1 MQSEQKILTL
11 QVYWNYQWHDA
22 GTVRF
27 PNPKTGLTG
36 DMAFTYNGK
45 YVNAV
50 TTAKE
55 GLSFRDERAIGHHVP
70 GHLMKRYPR
79 EPVAP
84 VLRDIIPQGAGRRY
98 LLRHWDVT
106 GDPGPSVDFKLLS
119 EGCIAPIG
127 NLRIKEAAEAFEAQV
142 KDTKV
147 ISFTQDDISDRDEYL
162 LEYANQLGVV
172 IGGATGAGGD
182 APKLLVV
189 EDRDGRF
196 YLEGTLPEL
205 EIANHWLVKFP
216 RGRMMPED
224 QDILRA
230 EGIFYEALDQL
241 GQNTIRGA
249 HVVEGRV
256 PALWLPRFDREVA
269 PGGVRRYGVE
279 SMYSLNKM
287 IGDGARMEHP
297 DVIVR
302 LREAIT
308 HPPEFDTTL
317 CEYLVRDV
325 INYTFGNSDNHGRNT
340 ALIKR
345 DGRISLS
352 PAYDLAPMVLD
363 KEAIA
368 RTTVWPQEYQHS
380 VYEPNYHKIIR
391 DFAEN
396 PDITRA
402 RFIAELEKLAGLKKK
417 VVDLGAPGRVLEHKN
432 IVFERPERFLETLK
446 TEAGGDDAQNATKG

>member
-1 MQSEQKILTL
+1 MQSEQRILTV

-27 PNPKTGLTG
+27 PNPKAGLTG
-36 DMAFTYNGK
+36 DMTFTYNGT

-55 GLSFRDERAIGHHVP
+55 GLSFKDERAIGHNVP
-70 GHLMKRYPR
+70 GHLMKSYPR
-79 EPVAP
+79 NPVAP

-106 GDPGPSVDFKLLS
+106 RDPGPSVDFKLLS

-127 NLRIKEAAEAFEAQV
+127 NLRIKEAAEVFETLV
-142 KDTKV
+142 KETDV
-147 ISFTQDDISDRDEYL
+147 ISFSRDDISNRDEFL

-182 APKLLVV
+182 APKLLII
-189 EDRDGRF
+189 EALDGRF
-196 YLEGTLPEL
+196 YLEGTLPEP
-205 EIANHWLVKFP
+205 EIVNHWLVKFP
-216 RGRMMPED
+216 RGRMTLED

-249 HVVEGRV
+249 HVVEGKV
-256 PALWLPRFDREVA
+256 PALWLQRFDREVT
-269 PGGVRRYGVE
+269 PEGIRRYGVE
-279 SMYSLNKM
+279 SMYSLNRM
-287 IGDGARMEHP
+287 VGDGARMEHTA
-297 DVIVR
+297 VLAK

-308 HPPEFDTTL
+308 HPPEFDETL

-325 INYTFGNSDNHGRNT
+325 INYTIGNSDNHGRNT

-363 KEAIA
+363 REAIA
-368 RTTVWPQEYQHS
+368 RTTVWPKEYQRN
-380 VYEPNYHKIIR
+380 VYEPNYCKIIR
-391 DFAEN
+391 HFAEN

-402 RFIAELEKLAGLKKK
+402 QFMGELEKLA
-417 VVDLGAPGRVLEHKN
+417 DLGQTALDLGVPERVLEHKS
-432 IVFERPERFLETLK
+432 IVFERPEKVLETLK
-446 TEAGGDDAQNATKG
+446 NKAGGDDA

>member
-1 MQSEQKILTL
+1 MQAEQEILTV

-27 PNPKTGLTG
+27 PNPKAGLTG
-36 DMAFTYNGK
+36 DMTFTYSGR

-55 GLSFRDERAIGHHVP
+55 GLSFKDERAIGHNIP
-70 GHLMKRYPR
+70 GHLMKAYAR
-79 EPVAP
+79 EAIAP
-84 VLRDIIPQGAGRRY
+84 VLRDMIPQGAGRRY
-98 LLRHWDVT
+98 LLRQWGVA

-142 KDTKV
+142 KAAKA
-147 ISFTQDDISDRDEYL
+147 ISLSQDDISNRDLYL
-162 LEYANQLGVV
+162 LEYANQLGMV

-189 EDRDGRF
+189 EARDGGF
-196 YLEGTLPEL
+196 YLEGTLPET
-205 EIANHWLVKFP
+205 EIGNHWLVKFP
-216 RGRMMPED
+216 RGRMTPED
-224 QDILRA
+224 QDVLRA

-241 GQNTIRGA
+241 GQDTIRGA
-249 HVVEGRV
+249 HVVEGKV

-269 PGGVRRYGVE
+269 SGGVRRYGME
-279 SMYSLNKM
+279 SMYSLNRM
-287 IGDGARMEHP
+287 VGDGARMEHP
-297 DVIVR
+297 HVLNR
-302 LREAIT
+302 LREVIT
-308 HPPEFDTTL
+308 DPSAFEATL

-325 INYTFGNSDNHGRNT
+325 INYTIGNSDNHGRNT

-363 KEAIA
+363 REGIA

-380 VYEPNYHKIIR
+380 VYAPNYHKIIR
-391 DFAEN
+391 DFSEN
-396 PDITRA
+396 PHSTGA
-402 RFIAELEKLAGLKKK
+402 RFIAQLEKLTGLKEK
-417 VVDLGAPGRVLEHKN
+417 VVDLGVPRRVLEHKN
-432 IVFERPERFLETLK
+432 IVFERPERILETLK
-446 TEAGGDDAQNATKG
+446 SEAGGDDGQNAPND